1 MTKTHREAI
10 NLSVLYLLNQW
21 LLLASE
27 YKSPRSMTL
36 DKLAQ
41 MLSKQ
46 CTIKTALCFIMLTTQ
61 VQDSQSTHIHSV
73 ASLMTTSH

>member
-46 CTIKTALCFIMLTTQ
+46 CTIKQPCAL
-61 VQDSQSTHIHSV
+61 
-73 ASLMTTSH
+73 